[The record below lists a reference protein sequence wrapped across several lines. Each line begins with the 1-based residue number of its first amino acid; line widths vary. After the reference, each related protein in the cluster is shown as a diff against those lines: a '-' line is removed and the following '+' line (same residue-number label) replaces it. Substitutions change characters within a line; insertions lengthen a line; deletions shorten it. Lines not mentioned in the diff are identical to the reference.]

1 MNKDFHHTLRVELI
15 PKIIALIARVDG
27 LDELTAIDEF
37 YRSDVYFLLSR
48 EQTRL
53 WQCSPAAIY
62 KLYKHKKTTEEI
74 IFPEKY
80 AISKKLPFIILCIE
94 EYKSKEYMNGEEVM
108 NLFNKYSVLEY
119 IQTFYDV
126 LHTTGSK
133 YIVDDIKLY
142 IQSCMEE
149 QN

>member
-1 MNKDFHHTLRVELI
+1 M
-15 PKIIALIARVDG
+15 
-27 LDELTAIDEF
+27 
-37 YRSDVYFLLSR
+37 S
-48 EQTRL
+48 
-53 WQCSPAAIY
+53 
-62 KLYKHKKTTEEI
+62 
-74 IFPEKY
+74 
-80 AISKKLPFIILCIE
+80 LP
-94 EYKSKEYMNGEEVM
+94 YWGRKSKEYMNGEEVM